1 MNSKP
6 IKECV
11 KEYFNSCPYLSILN
25 KGEEKG
31 WDIDP
36 IDKPIILGSNVL
48 GNLTHRSFEF
58 MIVTSVFNPK
68 EDLEN
73 VENMNLFENITEWIY
88 QNIKSGNK
96 PSLNDN
102 EEVMSMSV
110 EAGGY
115 TFNDDNTEGVY
126 QITCNMLYDK
136 KESE

>member
-1 MNSKP
+1 
-6 IKECV
+6 
-11 KEYFNSCPYLSILN
+11 
-25 KGEEKG
+25 
-31 WDIDP
+31 
-36 IDKPIILGSNVL
+36 
-48 GNLTHRSFEF
+48 